1 LSFNNLPGSPENSHC
16 RASLTQDALL
26 GKRKILLVQHSITPG
41 RMNTNNIIRW
51 VKPFTSLKLTVFCLV
66 SAMVLVLVGTLDQV
80 NIGVYEAENRYFKS
94 FFLYF
99 TPPGTAL
106 KVPWFP
112 GGYLVGGLLLLNLIA
127 AHLARFRISWKK
139 AGILVL
145 HSGVILLLLGQL
157 FTSLFQVESQI
168 RLNPGETKNYSVSY
182 YHDELALIDTSA
194 PDFDQV
200 ISISDAQLYKGS
212 KIPLPVDSLEVKI
225 DEYFANSALLP
236 PDQLPFSNYPHLQI
250 GPMAVSIRQDRT
262 YKEDERNMPAAM
274 VSVWQGA
281 AKVGSWNLAAGFPR
295 PARFG
300 VGGKSYQIVL
310 RPKRFYKPFAI
321 QLVQFSHDRY
331 AGTDIPKNFSSR
343 VRLVDLSRHED
354 RETLI
359 YMNHPLRYQGLTFY
373 QSGFENNDKTT
384 ILQVVQNP
392 SWLVPYVSCAL
403 IAFGMLLQFGM
414 HLISFIKRRVIS

>member
-1 LSFNNLPGSPENSHC
+1 MINN
-16 RASLTQDALL
+16 
-26 GKRKILLVQHSITPG
+26 
-41 RMNTNNIIRW
+41 W
-51 VKPFTSLKLTVFCLV
+51 VKPLTSLKLTVFCLGC
-66 SAMVLVLVGTLDQV
+66 AMILVFLGTLDQV

-99 TPPGTAL
+99 TLPGTTL
-106 KVPWFP
+106 RLPWFP
-112 GGYLVGGLLLLNLIA
+112 SGYLVGGLLLVNLIA
-127 AHLARFRISWKK
+127 AHLARFKFSWKK

-157 FTSLFQVESQI
+157 FTSLFQVESQM
-168 RLNPGETKNYSVSY
+168 RLDQGETKNYSLSY
-182 YHDELALIDTSA
+182 YHDELALIDTSGS
-194 PDFDQV
+194 DSDRV
-200 ISISDAQLYKGS
+200 ISIPDSQLYKGH
-212 KIPLPVDSLEVKI
+212 KIVLPVDSLEVGI
-225 DEYFANSALLP
+225 DEYFINSALLR
-236 PDQLPFSNYPHLQI
+236 PDQLPSSNNPHLQI
-250 GPMAVSIRQDRT
+250 GPMAVSVQTERT
-262 YKEDERNMPAAM
+262 YKENERNMPTAA
-274 VSVWQGA
+274 VSVWQSGRH
-281 AKVGSWNLAAGFPR
+281 VGSWNLAAGFPR
-295 PARFG
+295 PARFR
-300 VGGKSYQIVL
+300 VGEKSFQIVL

-331 AGTDIPKNFSSR
+331 AGTDIPRNFSSR
-343 VRLVDLSRHED
+343 VRLVDSSRHED

-392 SWLVPYVSCAL
+392 SWLIPYVSCAL

>member
-1 LSFNNLPGSPENSHC
+1 MINS
-16 RASLTQDALL
+16 
-26 GKRKILLVQHSITPG
+26 
-41 RMNTNNIIRW
+41 W
-51 VKPFTSLKLTVFCLV
+51 VKPLTSLKLTVFCLGC
-66 SAMVLVLVGTLDQV
+66 AMILVFLGTLDQV

-99 TPPGTAL
+99 TPPGTTL
-106 KVPWFP
+106 RLPWFP
-112 GGYLVGGLLLLNLIA
+112 SGYLVGGLLLVNLIA
-127 AHLARFRISWKK
+127 AHLARFKFTWKK
-139 AGILVL
+139 AGIMVL

-157 FTSLFQVESQI
+157 FTSLFQVESQM
-168 RLNPGETKNYSVSY
+168 RLDKGETKNYSLSY
-182 YHDELALIDTSA
+182 YHDELALIDTSGS
-194 PDFDQV
+194 DSDQV
-200 ISISDAQLYKGS
+200 ISIPDSQLYKGH
-212 KIPLPVDSLEVKI
+212 KIVLPVDSLEVGI
-225 DEYFANSALLP
+225 DEYFINSALLR
-236 PDQLPFSNYPHLQI
+236 PDQLPSSNYPHLQI
-250 GPMAVSIRQDRT
+250 GPMAVSVQTERT
-262 YKEDERNMPAAM
+262 YKENERNMPTAA
-274 VSVWQGA
+274 VSVWQGGIH
-281 AKVGSWNLAAGFPR
+281 VGSWNLAAGFPR
-295 PARFG
+295 PARFR

-343 VRLVDLSRHED
+343 VRLVDSSRHED

-392 SWLVPYVSCAL
+392 SWLIPYVSCAL